1 MIGIKEGLTLLVIVF
16 SSTISLCQKYFE
28 GKAVTD
34 ISYSNTPE
42 NMKSSLIPTQSVWYY
57 KKNKSRYESNSIIK
71 QGDKTI
77 SYSSTMIFDYV
88 KGDWMM
94 LMDMPIYNLRTATL
108 HNISKINAQNYKTE
122 KLDDFK
128 EILGHKCQ
136 KIIVISS
143 VNNIETKISGYA
155 DMNYEINAGIDENGY
170 SLNSPL
176 FFESETEMATTGTII
191 TKIVSLNE
199 GIYDDSFFSLDC
211 PSGYKLTD
219 SRKSFN
225 NGIKEEQFENI
236 SINELETK
244 LAEALKIEDFD
255 KAARLKDVIEKRG
268 GSLFKYKSKTI
279 AELQEML
286 KKAVTTEDFDTATQ
300 IQEEIKKRG

>member
-1 MIGIKEGLTLLVIVF
+1 MIGIKKALTLLVIVF
-16 SSTISLCQKYFE
+16 SSTIALCQKYFE
-28 GKAVTD
+28 GKVVTD

-57 KKNKSRYESNSIIK
+57 KKNKSKYESNSNIK

-88 KGDWMM
+88 KGDWLM
-94 LMDMPIYNLRTATL
+94 LMDMPIYNTRNATIY
-108 HNISKINAQNYKTE
+108 NITKFNSQNYTTQ

-136 KIIVISS
+136 KIIVTSL
-143 VNNIETKISGYA
+143 VNNIETKMSGYA
-155 DMNYEINAGIDENGY
+155 DMNYKINAGIDENGY
-170 SLNSPL
+170 SVDSPL
-176 FFESETEMATTGTII
+176 FFESETETATTGTIL

-199 GIYDDSFFSLDC
+199 GIYDDSFFSVDC
-211 PSGYKLTD
+211 PSGYKLSD
-219 SRKSFN
+219 VRKTFN
-225 NGIKEEQFENI
+225 NGIKEDQFEKF
-236 SINELETK
+236 SVNELETQ
-244 LAEALKIEDFD
+244 LSEALKTEDFD
-255 KAARLKDVIEKRG
+255 KAVKLKEVIEKRG

-286 KKAVTTEDFDTATQ
+286 KKAVAAEDFDTATQ